1 MKRYRWIAGPLL
13 AGALLMWPETA
24 LNAARQAMANWATA
38 VAPALFP
45 FMLLMPLLTCPDAA
59 RAYERLLGRVMRPLL
74 KLPGAA
80 APAIVIAITAGSPA
94 GAQAITRVGSSAG
107 LTKGQAERLILC
119 LCGLGPT
126 FLVSGVGASMLGSA
140 RLGWVLLRT
149 QLVVQI
155 VMLFMLRPLDGGTR
169 IPAGT
174 DVNTEND
181 NPMTGALVAILSV
194 AGYMAFFG
202 ALTRVVRSVVDEA
215 AGSALLCA
223 MEVSSGARAISAMDL
238 DTPVKL
244 IALSALTGFGGL
256 CVGMQNYS
264 FLKEMGVK
272 LWVFLAARLEAGL
285 LSAAITFIQFSWL
298 PIPVQ
303 TFEINPFRAAAL
315 LACVAALPALLAFGK
330 YNIWYEGNHAYTR
343 SV

>member
-1 MKRYRWIAGPLL
+1 MKKRGWIAGIVLMLVFLWRP
-13 AGALLMWPETA
+13 AAAIEGARE
-24 LNAARQAMANWATA
+24 AMAQWYYA

-45 FMLLMPLLTCPDAA
+45 FMLLLPMIQCAEALSF
-59 RAYERLLGRVMRPLL
+59 YERALGGAMKRLFN
-74 KLPGAA
+74 LPGPAA
-80 APAIVIAITAGSPA
+80 SVVMVGMLAGSPA
-94 GAQAITRVGSSAG
+94 GCAAARRAADGHMDAGQLTRLAAAVGGVSPA
-107 LTKGQAERLILC
+107 
-119 LCGLGPT
+119 

-149 QLVVQI
+149 QLVVQV

-181 NPMTGALVAILSV
+181 NPMSGALVAILSV

-202 ALTRVVRSVVDEA
+202 ALTRVARSVVGEA
-215 AGSALLCA
+215 AGSAMLCV
-223 MEVSSGARAISAMDL
+223 MEVSSGARAVSAMDL
-238 DTPVKL
+238 DMPVKL

-264 FLKEMGVK
+264 FLKKMGVK

-285 LSAAITFIQFSWL
+285 LSAAITFLQLSWL

-303 TFEINPFRAAAL
+303 PIEINPLRAAAL

-330 YNIWYEGNHAYTR
+330 YNIWYEGNHSYTR
-343 SV
+343 SI

>member
-1 MKRYRWIAGPLL
+1 MKKRGWIAGIGLMIVFLWRP
-13 AGALLMWPETA
+13 AAAVEGARE
-24 LNAARQAMANWATA
+24 AMAQWYYA

-45 FMLLMPLLTCPDAA
+45 FMLLLPMIQCAEALSFYEKALGDAMK
-59 RAYERLLGRVMRPLL
+59 RLFN
-74 KLPGAA
+74 LPGPAA
-80 APAIVIAITAGSPA
+80 SAVMVGMLAGSPA
-94 GAQAITRVGSSAG
+94 GCAAARRAAADGHMDAGQLTRLAAAVGGVSPA
-107 LTKGQAERLILC
+107 
-119 LCGLGPT
+119 

-202 ALTRVVRSVVDEA
+202 ALTRVVRSVVGEA

-285 LSAAITFIQFSWL
+285 MSAAITFIQFSWL

-315 LACVAALPALLAFGK
+315 LACVATLPALLAYGK
-330 YNIWYEGNHAYTR
+330 YNIWYEGNHSYTR